1 MRFFKNI
8 FSKLHSFVLW
18 LLISAVFWGWI
29 FTIVTDTTADKKVTV
44 YCMVPALEDTAL
56 SVALEERMPEGLS
69 AVRVHTFDYVMFNTE
84 EFYKADAFILPA
96 SEIETYAELF
106 APVEGEW
113 GVKVYDAATG
123 VGIAGEYIQYPEED
137 CYLFLGKDSAH
148 LEDGMAMEVVRE
160 LLAITIFGEELG

>member
-1 MRFFKNI
+1 MRFLKNI

-56 SVALEERMPEGLS
+56 SVALEENMPEGLS

-84 EFYKADAFILPA
+84 EFYKADIFILPA
-96 SEIETYAELF
+96 SEIETYEELF
-106 APVEGEW
+106 AGVEGEW
-113 GVKVYDAATG
+113 GVKVYDAAAGTG
-123 VGIAGEYIQYPEED
+123 VAVEYIQYPKED
-137 CYLFLGKDSAH
+137 CYLFLGADSIH
-148 LEDGMAMEVVRE
+148 LEDGKALEVAKE
-160 LLAITIFGEELG
+160 LLAMNDIQEALG